1 MADTDTTRRGRRR
14 RGAKRVADSAD
25 VTTIDWHD
33 DGRLGDPPRRTMP
46 VAHILVVGVV
56 ALLVGALLNA
66 PGIRKTALGQDVGW
80 RRDVS
85 TFFADR
91 LYDVSHAIF
100 LDRPREALQEA
111 IGRGGDDDIDLS
123 LPSPTVPPTS
133 DPEEEPEPVPRR
145 AFSPQDQAALYV
157 TGDSL
162 AQTPGESVINQALGT
177 GVIGLLG
184 PVDSHVATGLA
195 RPEVF
200 NWPAYLT
207 EVVARDKPDAV
218 VLSLGSNDDQ
228 SLTGDGGG
236 QSFGTPEWI
245 AEYRRRVG
253 GLMDAL
259 TASGD
264 TTIFWVGIPPMANGE
279 RFETRYT
286 LINDIVREEAERR
299 PGKVVFVD
307 TVPVLSAFGGGY
319 AEYLPLDDGTLVQVR
334 ATDGIHFTRE
344 GGDRIAAE
352 VLKQMYETFDLESW
366 QESTTSTTS
375 ARPST
380 TTDSVRTSRNQ
391 GAADGGGR

>member
-1 MADTDTTRRGRRR
+1 MATTDTSRRGRRR
-14 RGAKRVADSAD
+14 GAGKRVADSAD
-25 VTTIDWHD
+25 LTTVDWHD
-33 DGRLGDPPRRTMP
+33 DGRTGDPPRRTMP
-46 VAHILVVGVV
+46 VAHVLIVGVV

-100 LDRPREALQEA
+100 LDRPREALQDA
-111 IGRGGDDDIDLS
+111 LGRGGDDDIDLT
-123 LPSPTVPPTS
+123 LPSPTVPPTTS
-133 DPEEEPEPVPRR
+133 PEDEPEPIPKR

-162 AQTPGESVINQALGT
+162 SITPGESVINQALGT

-184 PVDSHVATGLA
+184 PVDGHVATGLA

-200 NWPAYLT
+200 NWPAYLS

-218 VLSLGSNDDQ
+218 VLAIGSNDDQ
-228 SLTGDGGG
+228 ALTGDGGVG
-236 QSFGTPEWI
+236 NFGSPEWI
-245 AEYRRRVG
+245 TEYKRRVG
-253 GLMDAL
+253 GLMDSV
-259 TASGD
+259 TASGE
-264 TTIFWVGIPPMANGE
+264 TTLFWVGIPPMANSE
-279 RFETRYT
+279 RFDTRYS

-319 AEYLPLDDGTLVQVR
+319 AEYLPLDDGSVVQVR
-334 ATDGIHFTRE
+334 AADGIHFTRA
-344 GGDRIAAE
+344 GGDLIAAE
-352 VLKQMYETFDLESW
+352 VLKNMRETFDLESW
-366 QESTTSTTS
+366 QNPGGSSSTSSSSTTPTT
-375 ARPST
+375 AER
-380 TTDSVRTSRNQ
+380 R
-391 GAADGGGR
+391 GG

>member
-1 MADTDTTRRGRRR
+1 MAPSDTSRRARRR
-14 RGAKRVADSAD
+14 RGGAKGAVDSAD
-25 VTTIDWHD
+25 VTAVDWHD

-46 VAHILVVGVV
+46 VAHVLIVGVV

-100 LDRPREALQEA
+100 LDQPREVLQDA

-123 LPSPTVPPTS
+123 LPSPTLPPTT
-133 DPEEEPEPVPRR
+133 DPDEQPDPLPKRV
-145 AFSPQDQAALYV
+145 FSPQDQAALYV

-162 AQTPGESVINQALGT
+162 SQTPGESIINQALGT
-177 GVIGLLG
+177 GAIGILG
-184 PVDSHVATGLA
+184 PPDTHVATGLA

-207 EVVARDKPDAV
+207 EVVNRDKPDAV
-218 VLSLGSNDDQ
+218 VLTIGSNDDQ

-245 AEYRRRVG
+245 AEYGRRVG
-253 GLMDAL
+253 GLMDSL
-259 TASGD
+259 TASGE
-264 TTIFWVGIPPMANGE
+264 TTLFWVGIPPMANGE
-279 RFETRYT
+279 RFDTRYVI
-286 LINDIVREEAERR
+286 INAIVEEEAKKR
-299 PGKVVFVD
+299 PGKVAYVD
-307 TVPVLSAFGGGY
+307 TVPVLSAFGGGF

-344 GGDRIAAE
+344 GGDRIASE
-352 VLKQMYETFDLESW
+352 VLKTMRETFDLDSW
-366 QESTTSTTS
+366 QNPGASSSTSSTTSTTAGNAG
-375 ARPST
+375 ARA
-380 TTDSVRTSRNQ
+380 RR
-391 GAADGGGR
+391 DG